1 MDIYDE
7 KYDKQNIKAFAQ
19 FRLLQCVHIEES
31 MHKQGNVKI
40 TKPNELSLIMYITFC
55 FCLFVFFFQTF
66 PAGFLSQKDDL
77 NFGHGSY

>member
-1 MDIYDE
+1 MDIYDQ
-7 KYDKQNIKAFAQ
+7 KYDKKNIKAFVQ
-19 FRLLQCVHIEES
+19 FRLLQSVHIEES

-55 FCLFVFFFQTF
+55 FCLFVFFFSDIS
-66 PAGFLSQKDDL
+66 GRVLSQKDDL